1 MDYCDC
7 FYQLFGLSF
16 WRHPFTAEDLL
27 DLHEVSCLNVRIGSH
42 DVPGALMSVCRLFFC
57 PHPSDNDSQTRLHPK
72 PKLQSCFSAGEH
84 MKTGIYVSLT
94 DVERQRRKNTQNIS
108 KNVYIKYIKKWCYDA
123 WKLCQYIVRRYQSS
137 SSASHLSLHLY
148 FFVWLMYI
156 SGVYGCISFSDL
168 TTMESF
174 QVRWSTSIRVY
185 IIDILFLLYI

>member
-108 KNVYIKYIKKWCYDA
+108 KNDVTMRENYVSISLGDISLRAQPPTSACTCIFLFDWCTSVVYM
-123 WKLCQYIVRRYQSS
+123 V
-137 SSASHLSLHLY
+137 ASHLVISLQWSV
-148 FFVWLMYI
+148 F
-156 SGVYGCISFSDL
+156 
-168 TTMESF
+168 
-174 QVRWSTSIRVY
+174 RW
-185 IIDILFLLYI
+185 DGALL